1 MLAGMSDL
9 DLSPP
14 ITSPSLADLRAELRR
29 HHRLDEAAAIAEIM
43 PLARLSDDERR
54 QAEAQAR
61 QWIEVIRKQRATVG
75 GVKDFMQE
83 FNLSTQEGVALMC
96 VAEALL
102 RIPDAPTADDLIRD
116 KLGAIDWEA
125 HEKKT
130 GTLFANASVWGLM
143 LTGSILKEHD
153 GKGLLGAV
161 KSLASRAGQPVIR
174 NAISKAM
181 GLLGD
186 QFVLGRSISEALE
199 RGAAVERKGYR
210 VSYDMLGEGAR
221 TAKDAE
227 RYFEAYRTAIA
238 AIGSSHEAGGEIWQ
252 APSISVKLSALHPR
266 FTEAQRDVCFPAL
279 VEKLT
284 QLSDDAAR
292 ANISLTVDA
301 EESERLELWFDIVS
315 TVLQSP
321 VTLHWPGLGIAAQA
335 YQKRTP
341 ILIDMM
347 GEVCRSAGREMMIR
361 LVKGAYWDS
370 EIKRSQMGGQP
381 DYPVYTRK
389 VTTDVSY
396 MACARRLLAQNDR
409 IYAAFGSHNA
419 FTLSSILA
427 IAKPKDRFEV
437 QRLQGMGQEL
447 HDQIVAQG
455 IPSRIYAPV
464 GSHQDLLAYL
474 VRRILENG
482 ANSSFVH
489 KLRDEDV
496 PIASLVHD
504 PEVELAAL
512 THKRNSSIPL
522 PVDLFSGEK
531 RKNSSGLDLDA
542 AAVADPFMRELQSLC
557 TAPTWSAA
565 PLIAGSVQPGEA
577 RPCFDPSAPRRQIGT
592 VIEATLPQVEDAL
605 ARAQKAQPAWS
616 HTLVDERARIIEKA
630 ADLIEQSRTELV
642 AMIVREAGRTVKNAI
657 AEVREAVDLC
667 RYYASCARY
676 DLTPY
681 VLPGYTGE
689 VNELRHVGRGIV
701 AAISPWN
708 FPLAIFVGQI
718 AAALVAGNAVMAKPA
733 EQTPLIAMVAIKLL
747 HQAGVPAD
755 VLALLP
761 GRGETVGA
769 KLVNDARIAAVVF
782 TGSTE
787 VGRAINQAL
796 ANRPGP
802 IVPLIAETGGLNALI
817 VDSTA
822 LPEQVT
828 DDVLQSAFDSA
839 GQRCSSL
846 RVLFVQED
854 VADKMIGMITEALHE
869 LRLGDPLS
877 LSTDIG
883 PLIDQD
889 AKAGLEAHIRRMRG
903 EAKEL
908 YSGPL
913 PEACAEGAYLA
924 PHVFELPALDLLK
937 REAFGPVL
945 HIIRYQRDRLD
956 DVIAAITASGYG
968 LTGGIHSR
976 REGFVHDLA
985 RRLPVGNLY
994 INRNIIGAIP
1004 GVQPFG
1010 GEGLSG
1016 TGPKAGGPH
1025 YVRRFTT
1032 ERVLTIDTTAAGGN
1046 ASLLMLSE

>member
-1 MLAGMSDL
+1 MLGGMNDHASPL
-9 DLSPP
+9 MPRSSLSQ
-14 ITSPSLADLRAELRR
+14 LRAAMRRR
-29 HHRLDEAAAIAEIM
+29 HRLEEAEALAEIM
-43 PLARLSDDERR
+43 PEAHLSDAERHQAEHQARL
-54 QAEAQAR
+54 
-61 QWIEVIRKQRATVG
+61 WIETIRKQSATIG
-75 GVKDFMQE
+75 GVRDFLQE
-83 FNLSTQEGVALMC
+83 FSLSTQEGVALMC

-116 KLGAIDWEA
+116 KLGAIDWDA
-125 HEKKT
+125 HEKRT

-143 LTGSILKEHD
+143 LTGSILKERD
-153 GKGLLGAV
+153 TTGLLGAV

-174 NAISKAM
+174 AAMTRAM

-186 QFVLGRSISEALE
+186 QFVMGRTIGEALE
-199 RGAAVERKGYR
+199 RGAEVARKGYC

-227 RYFEAYRTAIA
+227 RYFESYRSAIA
-238 AIGSSHEAGGEIWQ
+238 AIGKSHEAGGDIWK

-266 FTEAQRDVCFPAL
+266 FTEAQRARCLPAL
-279 VEKLT
+279 VDRLT
-284 QLSDDAAR
+284 VLGEAA
-292 ANISLTVDA
+292 AGAGISLTVDA

-341 ILIDMM
+341 QLIDMM
-347 GEVCRSAGREMMIR
+347 GDQCRMHGRQMMIR

-370 EIKRSQMGGQP
+370 EIKRSQMTGQP

-389 VTTDVSY
+389 VSTDVSY
-396 MACARRLLAQNDR
+396 MACARRLLAHNDR
-409 IYAAFGSHNA
+409 IFAAFGSHNA
-419 FTLSSILA
+419 FTLASILA
-427 IAKPKDRFEV
+427 IARPADRFEF
-437 QRLQGMGQEL
+437 QRLQGMGAEL
-447 HDQIVAQG
+447 HDQVVAMGRQ
-455 IPSRIYAPV
+455 SRIYAPV
-464 GSHQDLLAYL
+464 GTHQYLLAYL

-489 KLRDEDV
+489 KLRDDDV

-504 PEVELAAL
+504 PEVELTAL
-512 THKRNSSIPL
+512 THKRNPSIPL
-522 PVDLFSGEK
+522 PDDIFHSEG
-531 RKNSSGLDLDA
+531 RKNSAGLDLDA
-542 AAVADPFMRELQSLC
+542 PALAAPFMTELERLTKSPMW
-557 TAPTWSAA
+557 TAA
-565 PLIAGSVQPGEA
+565 PLISGSVQPGEA
-577 RPCFDPSAPRRQIGT
+577 SRVVDPSDNRRILGN
-592 VIEATLPQVEDAL
+592 VAEATLAQVDQAL
-605 ARAQKAQPAWS
+605 TVAQKAQPAWA
-616 HTLVDERARIIEKA
+616 HTPVEDRALALDKA
-630 ADLIEQSRTELV
+630 ADLFEQHRSELV
-642 AMIVREAGRTVKNAI
+642 ALIVREAGRTVKNAI

-676 DLTPY
+676 DLTPFL
-681 VLPGYTGE
+681 LPGYTGE
-689 VNELRHVGRGIV
+689 TNQMRHVGRGLV

-708 FPLAIFVGQI
+708 FPLAIFVGQVS
-718 AAALVAGNAVMAKPA
+718 AALVAGNAVMAKPA
-733 EQTPLIAMVAIKLL
+733 EQTPLIAMRAVKLL
-747 HQAGVPAD
+747 HQAGIPVD

-769 KLVNDARIAAVVF
+769 RLVNDPRISTVVF

-787 VGRAINQAL
+787 VGRSINQAL
-796 ANRPGP
+796 ANRAGP

-854 VADKMIGMITEALHE
+854 VADKMIDMLTEAIAE
-869 LRLGDPLS
+869 LQIGDPLQ
-877 LSTDIG
+877 LSTDLG
-883 PLIDQD
+883 PLIDAN
-889 AKAGLEAHIRRMRG
+889 AKAALETHISRMTE
-903 EAKEL
+903 EATLL
-908 YSGPL
+908 YKGTV
-913 PEACAEGAYLA
+913 PEACAYGAFCA
-924 PHVFELPALDLLK
+924 PHMFEIPQLDLLQ

-945 HIIRYQRDRLD
+945 HVIRWQRDRLD
-956 DVIAAITASGYG
+956 EVVEAITQSGYG

-1032 ERVLTIDTTAAGGN
+1032 ERILTIDTTAAGGN
-1046 ASLLMLSE
+1046 ASLLMLEE

>member
-1 MLAGMSDL
+1 MLRLMTVL
-9 DLSPP
+9 DLAPA
-14 ITSPSLADLRAELRR
+14 TRPSLDTLRADLRRR
-29 HHRLDEAAAIAEIM
+29 HRLEETEAIKEIM
-43 PLARLSDDERR
+43 PDARLTDAERR
-54 QAEAQAR
+54 QAEVQAR
-61 QWIEVIRKQRATVG
+61 SWIEAIRKQHATVG
-75 GVKDFMQE
+75 GVKDFLQE

-116 KLGAIDWEA
+116 KLGSIDWES
-125 HEKKT
+125 HEKRT

-143 LTGSILKEHD
+143 LTGSLLREKEN
-153 GKGLLGAV
+153 KGLLGAV

-174 NAISKAM
+174 SAIVRAM

-186 QFVLGRSISEALE
+186 QFVLGRTIGEALD
-199 RGAAVERKGYR
+199 RGADVGRKGYR

-221 TAKDAE
+221 TSADAE

-238 AIGSSHEAGGEIWQ
+238 AIGKNQETGGTIWQ

-266 FTEAQRDVCFPAL
+266 FTESQRETCFPAL

-284 QLSDDAAR
+284 VLAEAA
-292 ANISLTVDA
+292 AGAGISLTVDA
-301 EESERLELWFDIVS
+301 EESERLELWFDIVA

-341 ILIDMM
+341 QLIGMM
-347 GEVCRSAGREMMIR
+347 GELCHDRNREMMIR

-370 EIKRSQMGGQP
+370 EIKRSQMSGQP

-389 VTTDVSY
+389 VATDVSY
-396 MACARRLLAQNDR
+396 LACARRLLSLNDR
-409 IYAAFGSHNA
+409 IFAAFGSHNA
-419 FTLSSILA
+419 FTLASILS
-427 IAKPKDRFEV
+427 IAKPNQRFEF
-437 QRLQGMGQEL
+437 QRLQGMGSEL
-447 HDQIVAQG
+447 HDQLVAMG
-455 IPSRIYAPV
+455 HASRIYAPV

-496 PIASLVHD
+496 PVAALVHD

-512 THKRNSSIPL
+512 THKRNPSLPL
-522 PVDLFSGEK
+522 PVDLFAREN
-531 RKNSSGLDLDA
+531 RKNSMGVDLDA
-542 AAVADPFMRELQSLC
+542 PAIAAPFMAGVEAAAAR
-557 TAPTWSAA
+557 ANWSAA
-565 PLIAGSVQPGEA
+565 PLIGGSRQLGDAHDV
-577 RPCFDPSAPRRQIGT
+577 FDPADQRRCIGS
-592 VIEATLPQVEDAL
+592 VIEATLPQVEQAL
-605 ARAQKAQPAWS
+605 SLAAAAQPAWAK
-616 HTLVDERARIIEKA
+616 TKVEERAHILEKA
-630 ADLIEQSRTELV
+630 GDLLEQNRTELV

-667 RYYASCARY
+667 RYYAVCARY
-676 DLTPY
+676 DLAPHQ
-681 VLPGYTGE
+681 LPGYTGE
-689 VNELRHVGRGIV
+689 TNELRHVARGIV

-733 EQTPLIAMVAIKLL
+733 EQTPLIALRAVQIL
-747 HQAGVPAD
+747 HHAGVPPE

-769 KLVNDARIAAVVF
+769 KLVNDPRVAAVVF

-796 ANRPGP
+796 ANRAGA

-846 RVLFVQED
+846 RILFVQED
-854 VADKMIGMITEALHE
+854 VADKMVTMITEAIRELH
-869 LRLGDPLS
+869 LGDPLK

-883 PLIDQD
+883 PLIDGA
-889 AKAGLEAHIRRMRG
+889 AKEGLLAHIRRMEQEGRLLYAG
-903 EAKEL
+903 AEPVEAEH
-908 YSGPL
+908 
-913 PEACAEGAYLA
+913 GAYLA
-924 PHVFELPALDLLK
+924 PHVFEIPRLDLLK

-945 HIIRYQRDRLD
+945 HIIRWQRDKLD
-956 DVIAAITASGYG
+956 DVVKAISATGYG

-976 REGFVHDLA
+976 RESFVRDLA
-985 RRLPVGNLY
+985 ARLPVGNLY
-994 INRNIIGAIP
+994 VNRNVIGAIP

-1025 YVRRFTT
+1025 YVRRFTV
-1032 ERVLTIDTTAAGGN
+1032 ERVVTTDTTAAGGN
-1046 ASLLMLSE
+1046 ASLLMLEP